1 MPSPKSGS
9 PGNAISPVAPKEAA
23 EADKAD
29 PGDITKAKPAGQESG
44 GGNGG
49 GASESGG
56 GNGGG
61 PSPKPHNPT
70 AEDKKKKKSWIEIV
84 LVDMENHPVPGEP
97 YRITL
102 PDNSVAE
109 GSLDDKGFARVEG
122 FDAGNCKITFPKRD
136 QTVWSPK

>member
-49 GASESGG
+49 G
-56 GNGGG
+56 

-97 YRITL
+97 YRVTL

-109 GSLDDKGFARVEG
+109 GSLDEKGFARVEG